1 MTGWRE
7 AAIEKARSKV
17 GFDRGVIGVWY
28 GSARGQLWVNI
39 GYCLTLLP

>member
-17 GFDRGVIGVWY
+17 GFDRGVIGIWY
-28 GSARGQLWVNI
+28 GSAIKELRVNC
-39 GYCLTLLP
+39 G